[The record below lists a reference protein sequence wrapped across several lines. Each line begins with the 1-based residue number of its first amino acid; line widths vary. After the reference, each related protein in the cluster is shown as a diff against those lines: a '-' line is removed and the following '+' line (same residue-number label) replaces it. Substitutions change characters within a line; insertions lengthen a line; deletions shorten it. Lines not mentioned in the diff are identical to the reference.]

1 MSIKS
6 SGNHIKKL
14 INALFVLILI
24 PLASGASGEAVGVV
38 INVTDGDTFNVTL
51 SEHDSRIIED
61 EIRVRLADIDCPE
74 TGLEPSN
81 YTIKWLEGRNVSL
94 DIDDKT
100 GQDQYGRWIAVC
112 YIDGKNFNMQL
123 VDAGHAEID
132 DFKDNEF
139 DPMSWWTG
147 YYPGNKETKVYH
159 NHGCAWASLI
169 EQGNLGFFAS
179 PGQAISEGYHPCGKC
194 DPPIT

>member
-1 MSIKS
+1 MLCL
-6 SGNHIKKL
+6 N
-14 INALFVLILI
+14 VLLY
-24 PLASGASGEAVGVV
+24 
-38 INVTDGDTFNVTL
+38 
-51 SEHDSRIIED
+51 H
-61 EIRVRLADIDCPE
+61 
-74 TGLEPSN
+74 
-81 YTIKWLEGRNVSL
+81 KWLEGRNVSL

-159 NHGCAWASLI
+159 NNGCAWASLI

-194 DPPIT
+194 DPPITQRQSTGIRSNTVQPAKLSLGFEAKVGDEKLSEENRERERGIQRIPLHQTATLAPLEAIEIKKKRWWQFWR